1 MKRILV
7 AMMFVMLLPLHT
19 MAQPEDVTTPAVG
32 TPTASIKIAFLDAQ
46 KALDGAKE
54 GMRLRQSL
62 DEYVKSRQKIIDL
75 DEQEIKQLKD
85 ELDKQAPVLSHEALK
100 LKQNGFEDKVTHYRK
115 KVSELQKEVQ
125 EKRLSALDEFNKKLE
140 QSVKHIAE
148 KEGYGLVL
156 NKNGEGGAVIYGKEA
171 FDVTAK
177 VIEQMDKLYVPAA
190 TK

>member
-1 MKRILV
+1 MKRILI
-7 AMMFVMLLPLHT
+7 ATTFVMFLTLYGI
-19 MAQPEDVTTPAVG
+19 AKAEGVTATAGG
-32 TPTASIKIAFLDAQ
+32 TGVKIAFLDAQ
-46 KALDGAKE
+46 KALDSAKE

-75 DEQEIKQLKD
+75 DEQDIKRLRD
-85 ELDKQAPVLSHEALK
+85 ELDKQGPVLSQEALK
-100 LKQNGFEDKVTHYRK
+100 LKQGDFEDKVNSYRK

-156 NKNGEGGAVIYGKEA
+156 NKNGDGGAVIYGKEA
-171 FDVTAK
+171 YDVTTK
-177 VIEQMDKLYVPAA
+177 VVEQMDKLYA
-190 TK
+190 K